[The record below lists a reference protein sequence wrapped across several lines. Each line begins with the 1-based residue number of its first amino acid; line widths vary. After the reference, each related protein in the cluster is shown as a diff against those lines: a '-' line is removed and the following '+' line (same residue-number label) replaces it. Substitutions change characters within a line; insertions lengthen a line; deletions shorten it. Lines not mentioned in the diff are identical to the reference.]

1 MKLIIITF
9 VSIFFIYSCKNT
21 NETSENIDVRAA
33 DSVGKAILKQFDEER
48 KACNKLLSD
57 TTYKKL
63 FSAFCPADTMKM
75 PMICSYKKLPFD
87 TIIKTKKDTIIYS
100 FKVSNIC
107 CSKYYTNYKMNA
119 DTLILSYNY
128 CGEECDCDCD
138 YTLTYKVPTKKYKY
152 KHFVFRTDQEP
163 KGYTQ

>member
-1 MKLIIITF
+1 MKITIFGFLILISLF
-9 VSIFFIYSCKNT
+9 SCNSSK
-21 NETSENIDVRAA
+21 ESSKELEARAA
-33 DSVGKAILKQFDEER
+33 DSISKAFEKQFEEEK
-48 KACNKLLSD
+48 KACQKLLKD

-63 FSAFCPADTMKM
+63 FTAFCPGDTMKM

-87 TIIKTKKDTIIYS
+87 TIITTKKDTIIYS

-107 CSKYYTNYKMNA
+107 CSIYFANYKMNA

-138 YTLTYKVPTKKYKY
+138 YTLTYKIPTKKYKY
-152 KHFVFRTDQEP
+152 KHIIFRTDQEP